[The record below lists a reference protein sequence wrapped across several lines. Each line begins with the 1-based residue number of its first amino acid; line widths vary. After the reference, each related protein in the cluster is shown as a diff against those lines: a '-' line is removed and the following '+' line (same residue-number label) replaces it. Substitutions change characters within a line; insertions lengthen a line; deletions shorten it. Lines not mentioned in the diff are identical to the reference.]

1 MGEDHIPK
9 YPSKERNKLTS
20 VRVEGK
26 NLFPQ
31 INLKGGCGMNR
42 FKEKIFSIGEAARM
56 SGVSIKQIRHW
67 EDKGYIPTS
76 DRVVCGERSYRKYG
90 HGDLELIQAIK
101 AYLDEGYTLPVAAK
115 LAAEKISKKGGRQR

>member
-1 MGEDHIPK
+1 MQQTKHK
-9 YPSKERNKLTS
+9 TY
-20 VRVEGK
+20 
-26 NLFPQ
+26 
-31 INLKGGCGMNR
+31 
-42 FKEKIFSIGEAARM
+42 SIGEAARM
-56 SGVSIKQIRHW
+56 CAVTVKQLRHW

-115 LAAEKISKKGGRQR
+115 LAAEKISTKGGRQR